1 MEFFASQTAENAVYR
16 ERLQQAK
23 RVMLGLSE
31 QHRANNFNIDLL
43 AVRSDHGIIAGH
55 CGLDPWFHKLGF
67 FTYPDTSFGDVSMS
81 PSDFFGTSRPFFSN
95 HYATSKS
102 VTFDDAITALDNAIA
117 SFADNV
123 SEVAG

>member
-1 MEFFASQTAENAVYR
+1 MESFASQTEENAVYR

-31 QHRANNFNIDLL
+31 QQRVNNFRIDLL
-43 AVRSDHGIIAGH
+43 AVQSDHGIIACIAGH

-95 HYATSKS
+95 HYATPNS
-102 VTFDDAITALDNAIA
+102 VTFEDAIEALDLAITK
-117 SFADNV
+117 F
-123 SEVAG
+123 E